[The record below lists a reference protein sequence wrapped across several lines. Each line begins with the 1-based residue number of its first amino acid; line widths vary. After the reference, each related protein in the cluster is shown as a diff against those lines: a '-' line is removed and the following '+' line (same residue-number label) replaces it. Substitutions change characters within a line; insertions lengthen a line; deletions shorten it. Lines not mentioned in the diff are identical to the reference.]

1 MTEATSE
8 ASSGP
13 PPAVDLQD
21 PLPESAFFWRR
32 AFSYVVAV
40 ALIALLALVVWRL
53 DEAAELRQVAG
64 YLCLLLFMVVTYY
77 MVAPSAEQVV
87 KILQTAKLLG
97 QGVSIRKEATATRS
111 KVQSRVTAER
121 SPDVATPAPRRP
133 MSPQGGFPVPPFGA
147 DDD

>member
-40 ALIALLALVVWRL
+40 ALIAKMHVIGRVSLIGRARPGLAVLL
-53 DEAAELRQVAG
+53 
-64 YLCLLLFMVVTYY
+64 
-77 MVAPSAEQVV
+77 
-87 KILQTAKLLG
+87 
-97 QGVSIRKEATATRS
+97 
-111 KVQSRVTAER
+111 
-121 SPDVATPAPRRP
+121 
-133 MSPQGGFPVPPFGA
+133 
-147 DDD
+147 